1 MTPAL
6 CLLTYLLALLWARIY
21 VYLWNRGAEPGT
33 EIHPRREYL
42 KSTLIFVMVC
52 FTLWILPT
60 LLENLLK
67 VR

>member
-1 MTPAL
+1 MEPAL
-6 CLLTYLLALLWARIY
+6 CLLTYLLALLWVRIY

-33 EIHPRREYL
+33 EIDPRREYL
-42 KSTLIFVMVC
+42 RSTLIFVMVC